1 LSPGVVEMIAPLRI
15 QTRPAEIA
23 RATGLLC
30 LSLAI
35 GAVKVI
41 FSWRLFQVVAEDAIG
56 FPFILTTFI
65 LALNVLL
72 IWKIWQGRNWAR
84 TTLLVVFIIG
94 LMRTATALVPKLGF
108 HASRVLAIL
117 QIVQLVIYLYAL
129 LLVYGS
135 KAQSWFQPKE
145 TQAL

>member
-1 LSPGVVEMIAPLRI
+1 MSPGVVEMIAPLRI

>member
-1 LSPGVVEMIAPLRI
+1 MIAPLRI